1 MGRFPERKR
10 DDNMKIAFFYRELD
24 QGGIQ
29 RMLIDCTNYFAQNG
43 YDVSFV
49 LMKRSDDY
57 HQLLNEKIK
66 VIYFDSI
73 KKTQLY
79 RSFANIL
86 KREKFDVLYSATPA
100 LNIFSIVTRMLCG
113 SKTKLIISEHNN
125 TLVFFRNMKFTL
137 SKLTYLSIPL
147 LYRYADGIIAVSKG
161 VGEGLQKIA
170 LLPDDKITVIHNPA
184 YSPIIQEQLK
194 EHPNHEWFNDGEIPT
209 FITVG
214 RLTEAKNHALLLD
227 AMKLVVKNR
236 PAKLLIIGEG
246 HLRPQLEEKIKEL
259 ELSDCVS
266 LVGFVVNPVSWIS
279 QSNVFVLSSDYE
291 GFGIVLVEA
300 LAAGTTIVSTDCD
313 YGPEE
318 ILDNRYG
325 YLVPVRNAMELA
337 KKMEFALD
345 HPLEKALLRR
355 RAQEFS
361 VDNIMS
367 EYAHMFEAVGRSSEV
382 KHEDLPEF

>member
-1 MGRFPERKR
+1 
-10 DDNMKIAFFYRELD
+10 MKIAFFYRELD

-29 RMLIDCTNYFAQNG
+29 RMLIDCTNYFAEHG

-57 HQLLNEKIK
+57 HQLLNDKIK
-66 VIYFDSI
+66 IIYFESI

-79 RSFANIL
+79 RSFADIL
-86 KREKFDVLYSATPA
+86 KREQFDVLYSATPA
-100 LNIFSIVTRMLCG
+100 LNIFTIVTKMLCG
-113 SKTKLIISEHNN
+113 SKTKVIISEHNN

-147 LYRYADGIIAVSKG
+147 LYRFADGIIAVSKG

-170 LLPDDKITVIHNPA
+170 LLPTDKIKVIHNPA

-194 EHPNHEWFNDGEIPT
+194 MQPEHAWFDDNSIPT

-227 AMKLVVKNR
+227 AMSLVVKNR
-236 PAKLLIIGEG
+236 KARLLIIGEG
-246 HLRPQLEEKIKEL
+246 HLRPALEKQIKALGL
-259 ELSDCVS
+259 ENCVS
-266 LVGFVVNPVSWIS
+266 LVGFILNPVSWIS
-279 QSNVFVLSSDYE
+279 KADVFVLSSNYE

-313 YGPEE
+313 YGPDE
-318 ILDNRYG
+318 ILNDKYG
-325 YLVPVRNAMELA
+325 YLVPVGNAVELGR
-337 KKMEFALD
+337 KMEFALD
-345 HPLEKALLRR
+345 HPIEKSILTK

-361 VDNIMS
+361 VDNIMKQ
-367 EYAHMFEAVGRSSEV
+367 YTNMFESVMG
-382 KHEDLPEF
+382 

>member
-1 MGRFPERKR
+1 MGNFLQKKKENR
-10 DDNMKIAFFYRELD
+10 NMKIAFFYRELD

-29 RMLIDCTNYFAQNG
+29 RMLIDCTNYFAEHG

-57 HQLLNEKIK
+57 HQLLNDKIK
-66 VIYFDSI
+66 IIYFDSI

-86 KREKFDVLYSATPA
+86 KREQFDVLYSATPA
-100 LNIFSIVTRMLCG
+100 LNIFTIVTKMLCG
-113 SKTKLIISEHNN
+113 SKTKVIISEHNN
-125 TLVFFRNMKFTL
+125 TLVFFRNMDFTL

-147 LYRYADGIIAVSKG
+147 LYRFADGIIAVSKG

-170 LLPDDKITVIHNPA
+170 LLPTEKIKVIHNPA

-194 EHPNHEWFNDGEIPT
+194 MQPEHPWFQDNSIPI

-214 RLTEAKNHALLLD
+214 RLTEAKNHELLLD
-227 AMKLVVKNR
+227 AMSLVVKNR
-236 PAKLLIIGEG
+236 KARLMIIGEG
-246 HLRPQLEEKIKEL
+246 HLRPVLEKKIKALGL
-259 ELSDCVS
+259 EDCVS
-266 LVGFVVNPVSWIS
+266 LVGFILNPVSWIS
-279 QSNVFVLSSDYE
+279 KADVFVLSSNYE

-313 YGPEE
+313 YGPDE
-318 ILDNRYG
+318 ILNNKYG
-325 YLVPVRNAMELA
+325 YLVPVGNAVELA
-337 KKMEFALD
+337 GKMEFALD
-345 HPLEKALLRR
+345 HPIEKSMLTS

-361 VDNIMS
+361 VDNIMKQ
-367 EYAHMFEAVGRSSEV
+367 YTNMFESVMG
-382 KHEDLPEF
+382 

>member
-1 MGRFPERKR
+1 MGNLLVRKEN
-10 DDNMKIAFFYRELD
+10 DNMKIAFFYRELD

-66 VIYFDSI
+66 IIYFESI

-79 RSFANIL
+79 KSFATIL

-100 LNIFSIVTRMLCG
+100 LNIFSIVTKMLSG
-113 SKTKLIISEHNN
+113 SKTKIIISEHNN

-161 VGEGLQKIA
+161 VGEGLQKVA
-170 LLPDDKITVIHNPA
+170 LLSHNKIRVIHNPA

-194 EHPNHEWFNDGEIPT
+194 LRPDHAWFKDNRIPT

-214 RLTEAKNHALLLD
+214 RLTEAKNHELLLE
-227 AMKLVVKNR
+227 AMSIVIKNR
-236 PAKLLIIGEG
+236 PARLLIIGEG
-246 HLRPQLEEKIKEL
+246 HLRPALEQQIKALKLTE
-259 ELSDCVS
+259 CVS
-266 LVGFVVNPVSWIS
+266 LVGFIVNPVSWIN
-279 QSNVFVLSSDYE
+279 QADVFVLSSNYE

-313 YGPEE
+313 YGPDE
-318 ILDNRYG
+318 ILDDKYG
-325 YLVPVRNAMELA
+325 YLVPVGNAVELA

-345 HPLEKALLRR
+345 NPLEKTLLEH
-355 RAQEFS
+355 RAKEFS
-361 VDNIMS
+361 VDNIMR
-367 EYAHMFEAVGRSSEV
+367 EYAEMFESIGGVSDI
-382 KHEDLPEF
+382 KHEDLPEY

>member
-1 MGRFPERKR
+1 
-10 DDNMKIAFFYRELD
+10 MKIAFFYRELD

-66 VIYFDSI
+66 IIYFESI

-79 RSFANIL
+79 RSFADIL

-100 LNIFSIVTRMLCG
+100 LNIFTIVTKMLSG
-113 SKTKLIISEHNN
+113 SKTKIIISEHNN

-147 LYRYADGIIAVSKG
+147 LYRFADGIIAVSKG

-170 LLPDDKITVIHNPA
+170 LLPDGKITVIHNPA
-184 YSPIIQEQLK
+184 FSPIIQEQLK
-194 EHPNHEWFNDGEIPT
+194 QHPDHEWFRDRDIPV

-214 RLTEAKNHALLLD
+214 RLTEAKNHDLLLD
-227 AMKLVVKNR
+227 AMSLVIKDR
-236 PAKLLIIGEG
+236 PARLMIIGEG
-246 HLRPQLEEKIKEL
+246 HLRAPLQAKIEALKL
-259 ELSDCVS
+259 TDCVT
-266 LVGFVVNPVSWIS
+266 LMGFVVNPVSWIT
-279 QSNVFVLSSDYE
+279 QADVFVLSSNYE

-318 ILDNRYG
+318 ILGETYG
-325 YLVPVRNAMELA
+325 YLVPVGNAVELA
-337 KKMEFALD
+337 KKMEYALD
-345 HPLEKALLRR
+345 NQIDKTLLQNK
-355 RAQEFS
+355 AQEFS
-361 VDNIMS
+361 VDNIMR
-367 EYAHMFEAVGRSSEV
+367 EYARMFDTVNRAGAV
-382 KHEDLPEF
+382 KQEDLPEF